1 MKNAKFKSDL
11 RKNNVKQTKTFAV
24 TLYPTTKFINNI
36 DIEMINSLQN
46 QRIADIA
53 ENLVQQ

>member
-1 MKNAKFKSDL
+1 MRNSNRICERITESK
-11 RKNNVKQTKTFAV
+11 TKTFAV

-53 ENLVQQ
+53 ENLVQH